1 MKKDSNLSQ
10 AETMTS
16 QDIQLVTGSFT
27 PSEAADVIL
36 SLIDEKIN
44 FHKLQRLR
52 WCEGYFK
59 ADTSYADQR
68 IAELEA
74 QKVLARNFV
83 RQAREQGKCLNIKGT
98 LEITMENE

>member
-1 MKKDSNLSQ
+1 MKKEQNASKAGTITQ
-10 AETMTS
+10 QEV
-16 QDIQLVTGSFT
+16 QLVRGSFT
-27 PSEAADVIL
+27 PSEAAEVIL
-36 SLIDEKIN
+36 ALLDEKIN

-74 QKVLARNFV
+74 QKVLARNFI

>member
-1 MKKDSNLSQ
+1 MKKDPNFSEAQ
-10 AETMTS
+10 TITH
-16 QDIQLVTGSFT
+16 QDVQLVRGTFT

-36 SLIDEKIN
+36 SLLDEKIN

-74 QKVLARNFV
+74 EKVLARNFI